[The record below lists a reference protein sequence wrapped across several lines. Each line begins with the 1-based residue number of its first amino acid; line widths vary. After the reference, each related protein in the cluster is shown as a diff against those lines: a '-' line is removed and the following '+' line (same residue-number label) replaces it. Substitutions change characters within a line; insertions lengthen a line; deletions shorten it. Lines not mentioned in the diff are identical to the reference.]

1 MTAPVTA
8 PADDVKA
15 TLDGLAGV
23 IDVNAAD
30 QRLLARRVRGLG
42 AAHAAGSSWS
52 SALAAEPSPGT
63 LALSSRILS
72 RFGAASGALRRAL
85 AVALRRE
92 GMTVPAIAR
101 AFGVTHQRVSVLLQ
115 GNGAEPGQV
124 TRRG

>member
-8 PADDVKA
+8 SDDDVKA
-15 TLDGLAGV
+15 TLDELAGV

-30 QRLLARRVRGLG
+30 EKLLARRIRRLG
-42 AAHAAGSSWS
+42 AAHVAGSSWS

-72 RFGAASGALRRAL
+72 RFGAASGTLRRSL

-92 GMTVPAIAR
+92 GMTVPAIAK
-101 AFGVTHQRVSVLLQ
+101 AFGVTHQRVSVILQ
-115 GNGAEPGQV
+115 GGGAEPNGRA
-124 TRRG
+124 TR